1 MTSTTA
7 QAVSTLL
14 QDVVQIRKENLE
26 TKRTIENFVELLRE
40 VSKKIDSISNVRSQL
55 VVEKT
60 AEKASAMTTGQYS
73 DVKNSSL
80 DMIIHEQLLLN
91 HIVMNIS
98 LVVLLFLLII

>member
-1 MTSTTA
+1 MTSTA

-55 VVEKT
+55 VEKT
-60 AEKASAMTTGQYS
+60 AEKASAAMTTGQYS
-73 DVKNSSL
+73 DAKNSSL

-98 LVVLLFLLII
+98 LVVLLFLIII